1 MLHPLILAIAL
12 GPSLQGIV
20 DACGRIPGKPTT
32 PTPVP
37 DTTTEAFSHRKPCTD
52 SEKHK
57 KGCLQNGECFAIS
70 LGGNRTL
77 SCKCPEMFTGQRCE
91 EISPDIFKKLKE
103 EEQVVTAS
111 IAAGVSVLIIS
122 LTMGIIYAVV
132 KVKRRRN
139 RQETRLNGVPKN
151 GNLLR
156 PINENDSPDE
166 GDESIQEDEKK
177 QTLLYNNHL
186 LNDIHNCNRETNV

>member
-1 MLHPLILAIAL
+1 MTLEYCDIIQCMFIMVSWARFIEIILVCML
-12 GPSLQGIV
+12 SV
-20 DACGRIPGKPTT
+20 NDACGRVPGKPTT
-32 PTPVP
+32 PAPVP

-57 KGCLQNGECFAIS
+57 KGCLQNGECFAVH

-91 EISPDIFKKLKE
+91 ELSPDIFEKLRE
-103 EEQVVTAS
+103 EEKVVTAS

-139 RQETRLNGVPKN
+139 RQETRLNGVPKKWKSFEAN
-151 GNLLR
+151 
-156 PINENDSPDE
+156 
-166 GDESIQEDEKK
+166 K
-177 QTLLYNNHL
+177 
-186 LNDIHNCNRETNV
+186 